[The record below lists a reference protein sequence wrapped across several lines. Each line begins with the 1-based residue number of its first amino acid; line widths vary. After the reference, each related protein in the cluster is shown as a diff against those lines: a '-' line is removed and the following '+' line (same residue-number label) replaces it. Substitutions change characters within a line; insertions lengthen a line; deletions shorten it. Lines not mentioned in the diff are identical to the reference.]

1 MVALPAAVM
10 FADVPPPVTAEYDEP
25 SVDCSIATA
34 SVGVVP
40 VIAETWMWQTT
51 SAACPA
57 GAIGPEL
64 VPAEAAVPVR
74 TTSPMTC
81 LRPMVLLG
89 QDRPPGP
96 RGPVGLSRWD

>member
-40 VIAETWMWQTT
+40 VMAETWMKQTT
-51 SAACPA
+51 SAAEPGLA
-57 GAIGPEL
+57 MGPEL
-64 VPAEAAVPVR
+64 VPAEAVVPVS
-74 TTSPMTC
+74 TTSPSTS
-81 LRPMVLLG
+81 LRPMTLLVVA
-89 QDRPPGP
+89 Q
-96 RGPVGLSRWD
+96 PVPALRVERRD